1 MSAINAKERQEIKE
15 YIEHTGKY
23 EYIGILIREVEY
35 RKNNEAVVLFRD
47 KEDGTLCFITYR
59 EYKSMK
65 KAEEQGYDYVLFC
78 YPL

>member
-35 RKNNEAVVLFRD
+35 RKNNENER
-47 KEDGTLCFITYR
+47 ED
-59 EYKSMK
+59 
-65 KAEEQGYDYVLFC
+65 
-78 YPL
+78 